1 MAKREYKT
9 KSRKLI
15 IDYLIQSKDRT
26 ASIADIKAYFE
37 SCQEQVNVSTIYR
50 NLDKLVSD
58 GTVLKYQNEDGKKAV
73 FQYVDDSHGPHGC
86 HEHLHMQCV
95 KCGRMIH
102 LNCGFMDQIR
112 GHMMEHH
119 HFMLQCENSVLY
131 GMCEN
136 CQ

>member
-1 MAKREYKT
+1 MKKRKYKT

-26 ASIADIKAYFE
+26 ASIADIKEYFE
-37 SCQEQVNVSTIYR
+37 SHEEKVNLSTIYR
-50 NLDKLVSD
+50 NLDKMVLD
-58 GTVLKYQNEDGKKAV
+58 GTVLKYQDGDGKKAV
-73 FQYVDDSHGPHGC
+73 FQYAEHTHAC

-95 KCGRMIH
+95 RCGKMIH
-102 LNCGFMDQIR
+102 LNCGFMDQIK